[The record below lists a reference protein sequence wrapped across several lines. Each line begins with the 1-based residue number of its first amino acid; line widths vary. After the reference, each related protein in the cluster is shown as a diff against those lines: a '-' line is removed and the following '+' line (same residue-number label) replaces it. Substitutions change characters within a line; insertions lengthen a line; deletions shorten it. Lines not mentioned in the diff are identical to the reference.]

1 MPPLSG
7 VLRCVGHSFNASSL
21 PFLPI
26 MKMLPS
32 KVTFKPC
39 LKNQSV
45 YDSVELVNQSD
56 TPIYFKFA
64 QDHNK
69 VFKTFPKIGLI

>member
-1 MPPLSG
+1 MISITGFTKGYLMKTNW
-7 VLRCVGHSFNASSL
+7 LNL
-21 PFLPI
+21 PKI
-26 MKMLPS
+26 S
-32 KVTFKPC
+32 KITFKPC

-64 QDHNK
+64 QDSNK
-69 VFKTFPKIGLI
+69 VFKTFPRIGLI